1 MSSLVLEG
9 CALPADAASRY
20 FIFATPLAS
29 HPIWLQAKAGFEDA
43 CKELGVEGDWLGPNI
58 IDVEAMEKVVET
70 GILQKADGMI
80 TQGVLSS
87 ELLQNAKRRGLPVVL
102 VDSDMKPEDRL
113 CFLGKDFHEQAKL
126 FLSDIEERLGK
137 NEPLTIAIQAANLA
151 FDIAQE
157 QIQEIRSVFA
167 AHPGGYE
174 IVSLSQSL
182 SDEVRSRKEWE
193 SVLAEHPDINV
204 AINFA
209 GESGCCCYDAVHA
222 RAMEDDLLIY
232 GVDDIEQTLR
242 YVEEG
247 KITGTVVTSFYQYGY
262 QSMMILD
269 TYLKEQKANS
279 LYSVSL
285 EMLTKE
291 KMDAA
296 KASMPSL
303 SPTGRPVGKTEAE
316 KAEVEKA
323 EMEKAELE
331 KAELGQTETE
341 KANKKNPDDFKE
353 QELSARNHPDSSE
366 RFEVFAN
373 AKPEAG
379 ASSASSLEIRPDST
393 GISSFLD
400 MNVSRKDIRLSKSS
414 SFAKTERGQ

>member
-87 ELLQNAKRRGLPVVL
+87 ELLQNAKRKGLPVVL

-113 CFLGKDFHEQAKL
+113 CFLGKDFHEQARL
-126 FLSDIEERLGK
+126 FLNDIEEHLGK

-157 QIQEIRSVFA
+157 QIQEIRDVFA

-222 RAMEDDLLIY
+222 RAMEEDLLIY

-269 TYLKEQKANS
+269 TYLKEKKANS

-291 KMDAA
+291 KMDTA

-303 SPTGRPVGKTEAE
+303 SPGRPVSRTEAE
-316 KAEVEKA
+316 KAEIEKEEMEQAKAGQA
-323 EMEKAELE
+323 EMEQADKKPDE
-331 KAELGQTETE
+331 
-341 KANKKNPDDFKE
+341 KKNPENLEE
-353 QELSARNHPDSSE
+353 QRLSAWNHPDSSK
-366 RFEVFAN
+366 RFEASAN
-373 AKPEAG
+373 AEPEAG
-379 ASSASSLEIRPDST
+379 VSFASFLWISPDSA
-393 GISSFLD
+393 GNSSFLD